1 MTAIDA
7 IGAGGDKAAIAAAVR
22 ADAAIGAPL
31 QTAPSANFGE
41 LLGKGLEHVEQKITH
56 ADHMVRVFALD
67 GSIPV
72 HQVTIALEEARIAI
86 ELAMQVRTRLVEAYR
101 EIMNT
106 QL

>member
-1 MTAIDA
+1 MTPVEAITA
-7 IGAGGDKAAIAAAVR
+7 IGAQSVAIVPGVNGSGVATQQS
-22 ADAAIGAPL
+22 AP
-31 QTAPSANFGE
+31 QVSFGE
-41 LLGKGLEHVEQKITH
+41 MLGKGITHVEQKISE
-56 ADHMVRVFALD
+56 ADHMVRAFALD
-67 GSIPV
+67 ESIPV